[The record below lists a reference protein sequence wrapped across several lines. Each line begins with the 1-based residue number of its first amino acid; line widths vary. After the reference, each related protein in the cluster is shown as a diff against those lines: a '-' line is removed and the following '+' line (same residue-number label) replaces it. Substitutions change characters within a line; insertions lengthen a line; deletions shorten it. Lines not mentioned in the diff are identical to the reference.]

1 MIITTYPD
9 GTRELSDHGL
19 TVQVR
24 DHILTAASLKLTE
37 DGPTIAFDVTLGD
50 AQSVGYA
57 WQKQM
62 HQKWSRQLDGVDPIA
77 LDHAEWWP
85 DLTTPAHPALT
96 RRRKV
101 S

>member
-57 WQKQM
+57 WQKQV
-62 HQKWSRQLDGVDPIA
+62 QKKWTRQLEGLDPIA
-77 LDHAEWWP
+77 WAPDAWWP
-85 DLTTPAHPALT
+85 DLTIPEKPAR